1 MIQGKEKLDSYGSG
15 IEGVYPQIEIESME
29 ELERL
34 FEAMKKSYERET
46 GKNFEDLLEE
56 LDNGG

>member
-1 MIQGKEKLDSYGSG
+1 MEDKKWIPDIVQGKEKLDSFASG
-15 IEGVYPQIEIESME
+15 IEGVYPQVEIESME

-46 GKNFEDLLEE
+46 G
-56 LDNGG
+56 